1 MSGSNGTFERRG
13 GDVGE
18 VGNSNGKNAGSGGKL
33 IGMRFWLLL
42 VSTSLLFKFAISVMV
57 P

>member
-42 VSTSLLFKFAISVMV
+42 VSTSLLFKLAISVMV